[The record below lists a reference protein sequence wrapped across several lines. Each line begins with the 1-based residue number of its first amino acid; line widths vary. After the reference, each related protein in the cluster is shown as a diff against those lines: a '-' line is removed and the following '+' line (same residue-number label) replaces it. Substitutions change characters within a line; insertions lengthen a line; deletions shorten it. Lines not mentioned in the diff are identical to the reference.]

1 MKRGIFALALVLSGG
16 SLIGCAH
23 THAVHGMQTKSEIP
37 AGFRVGIGSTEIK
50 EGDRV
55 AVLKPECKET
65 GGGRNG
71 KTKFCLD
78 KKVGEAS
85 VLKVLDHD
93 SAIVAPEGTLTM
105 DETMKVEK
113 Q

>member
-1 MKRGIFALALVLSGG
+1 MKRGIFATLLVLSGG
-16 SLIGCAH
+16 GLIGCAH
-23 THAVHGMQTKSEIP
+23 THAVHGMQPKTEIP
-37 AGFRVGIGSTEIK
+37 AGVRVGIGSTEIK

-55 AVLKPECKET
+55 AVLKPDCKET

-71 KTKFCLD
+71 RTKFCVD
-78 KKVGEAS
+78 RKVGEAS

-93 SAIVAPEGTLTM
+93 SAIVSPEGTLTM
-105 DETMKVEK
+105 DETMKVER

>member
-23 THAVHGMQTKSEIP
+23 THAVHGLQPKSEIP
-37 AGFRVGIGSTEIK
+37 AGVRVGIGSSEIR

-55 AVLKPECKET
+55 AVLKPDCKET
-65 GGGRNG
+65 GGGRHG
-71 KTKFCLD
+71 RTKYCVD

-93 SAIVAPEGTLTM
+93 SAIVAPDGTLAM

>member
-1 MKRGIFALALVLSGG
+1 M
-16 SLIGCAH
+16 IGCAH
-23 THAVHGMQTKSEIP
+23 THAVHGMQPRSEIP
-37 AGFRVGIGSTEIK
+37 AGVHVGIGSKEIK

-55 AVLKPECKET
+55 AILKSECKET
-65 GGGRNG
+65 SGGRNG
-71 KTKFCLD
+71 KTRYCVD

-93 SAIVAPEGTLTM
+93 SAVVAPEGSFTM

-113 Q
+113 L